1 MASLCFDL
9 VKRKVDETFVCGR
22 RGRRLSNSKMIILLG
37 VDLEKIMQVLYSNFL
52 IYKKKPCTKS
62 TLFCIYCKIAL
73 AIVLCF
79 SSYSFYVAFRMHL
92 PEFVSSL
99 VPFFMVG
106 ELPDVFHLVGKTG
119 LFHILDEVFTFC
131 FTRLCQGVLFHK

>member
-79 SSYSFYVAFRMHL
+79 SNYSFYVAFCMHL

-99 VPFFMVG
+99 VPFFMAG
-106 ELPDVFHLVGKTG
+106 ELPDMFQLSFCGKDW
-119 LFHILDEVFTFC
+119 FISYF
-131 FTRLCQGVLFHK
+131 R